1 MLHKRLARRWGDS
14 GAALIEA
21 ALVLPILLLLTFG
34 IWTTARAW
42 NVNNTLE
49 HAAREAAR
57 YGATVDPWDSGTS
70 PAAVIA
76 ISDADLQA
84 SAIDT
89 SLITDCAELVA
100 DTASPSCDPQVNNT
114 GTDQIYVK
122 LTYPN
127 YTLQFLFFSRD
138 ITLQAVAVSRFE
150 AS

>member
-1 MLHKRLARRWGDS
+1 MSSLRRHLGDR

-57 YGATVDPWDSGTS
+57 YGATVDPWDGGTS

-84 SAIDT
+84 SAIDPA
-89 SLITDCAELVA
+89 LVTDCAELVA
-100 DTASPSCDPQVNNT
+100 DTASPGCDSHVNST
-114 GTDQIYVK
+114 GTDQVFVK
-122 LTYPN
+122 LTYPD

-138 ITLQAVAVSRFE
+138 IDIEAVAVSRFE
-150 AS
+150 SP